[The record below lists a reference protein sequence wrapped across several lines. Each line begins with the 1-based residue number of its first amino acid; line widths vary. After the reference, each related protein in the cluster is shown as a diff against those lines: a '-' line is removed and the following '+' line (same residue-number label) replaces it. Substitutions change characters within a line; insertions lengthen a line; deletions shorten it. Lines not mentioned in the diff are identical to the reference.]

1 MSKLNRPTTINSI
14 ITNHPQRTTNF
25 EGGLAFEQS
34 PELRLYRMAC
44 TSLFGED
51 KFYQTAE
58 EHDQELLQTIGE
70 VQDASYLLKLAA
82 YVRNQMYLRT
92 IPVVLLAEA
101 TARHLNYFKTTEEH
115 PQIPI
120 RQYAPRKLRRIDD
133 CTECLAY
140 WLNKYGKPIPN
151 ALKRGIADTLSSF
164 DEYQLAKYR
173 AEDKK
178 VKLRDVIRLCARH
191 LIKEGNAFHKAV
203 EGTLRSEGTWEV
215 EISSQGNTKDA
226 WEGILPRM
234 GIMAVLR
241 NLRNMLTADVNLE
254 SIQSKFTDKAI
265 LNSKQLP
272 FRWYSAWKAI
282 QSNFSLLAPFGR
294 CSGIELPS
302 QVHETFPVTQVD
314 LLDLLEH
321 AMTISCQNI
330 PELPGT
336 TAIFVDHSGSMDT
349 LLSERSTVE
358 YFEVGAVL
366 GAIAQYVCERSIVG
380 LFGET
385 LKFIHLRKQAGIL
398 NNVDV
403 LKKTDVGHS
412 TNAWKC
418 INQLNAEKAKVDRI
432 IILTD
437 MQVYQTYSSPGSYSL
452 YGELVKYRRTVN
464 PNVKTYILALAGYK
478 TTCTPEDDNG
488 VIQIAGWSDKIF
500 DFVNAIEADPKE
512 VLRKIREVE

>member
-1 MSKLNRPTTINSI
+1 MSKLNRPTSI
-14 ITNHPQRTTNF
+14 ESMITNHPQRTTNF
-25 EGGLAFEQS
+25 EGGLAFNQS

-51 KFYQTAE
+51 KFYQTAK
-58 EHDQELLQTIGE
+58 EHDEDLIRTISE
-70 VQDASYLLKLAA
+70 VNDISYLLKLAR
-82 YVRNQMYLRT
+82 YVRNEMYLRT
-92 IPVVLLAEA
+92 IPVVLLAESA
-101 TARHLNYFKTTEEH
+101 FKLMESPKTDNFPGYPVREYS
-115 PQIPI
+115 PLI
-120 RQYAPRKLRRIDD
+120 LRRVDD

-140 WLNKYGKPIPN
+140 WLDLYGKPIPN
-151 ALKRGIADTLSSF
+151 ALKRGIADALSNF

-173 AEDKK
+173 AEDKE

-191 LIKEGNAFHKAV
+191 LIKDGNAFHKAV

-234 GIMAVLR
+234 GLMAILR
-241 NLRNMLTADVNLE
+241 NLRNMLTVNVNLE
-254 SIQSKFTDKAI
+254 SIQAKFTDKAI

-282 QSNFSLLAPFGR
+282 MQPNDAVFQCTNGISSN
-294 CSGIELPS
+294 
-302 QVHETFPVTQVD
+302 
-314 LLDLLEH
+314 LLEN
-321 AMTISCQNI
+321 AMTLSCQNI
-330 PELPGT
+330 PQLSGT

-349 LLSERSTVE
+349 ALSQRSTVE

-366 GAIAQYVCERSIVG
+366 GAIAQYICDKSIVG

-385 LKFIHLRKQAGIL
+385 FDIVHLRKQAGIL
-398 NNVDV
+398 NNVDI
-403 LKKTDVGHS
+403 LKRTDVGHS

-418 INQLNAEKAKVDRI
+418 INQLNAEKAIVDRI
-432 IILTD
+432 IIITD
-437 MQVYQTYSSPGSYSL
+437 EQVYNSNKMKNWNTSL
-452 YGELVKYRRTVN
+452 YSELVKYRHTIN
-464 PNVKTYILALAGYK
+464 PKIKTYIIDMAGYS